1 MGSQDITHNPSFY
14 ISLGVE
20 ALIALVL
27 LGLVI
32 VGVVIAVRAKTGTGK
47 GCGVVMAV
55 AFALQS
61 CVAAVWF
68 LISFFAGLE
77 SYSSGGAGQTRTI
90 HAKDGSCE
98 ISVPRSW
105 VESPD
110 LSKEAVLGAKDLT
123 GNEYVIVFVHS
134 KQDYTGDLDDFAKD
148 HTDLLREKLKTP
160 QVEEP
165 ATVSINGRSAV
176 RQVVRG
182 EIDRLRVVYRITY
195 FEGPENFYR
204 VFCWSL
210 ESKAAAFAADFDKI
224 AESFREEESNQ

>member
-14 ISLGVE
+14 FSIGAQVLVT
-20 ALIALVL
+20 LVL

-32 VGVVIAVRAKTGTGK
+32 VGIVVAIRAKTGRGK
-47 GCGVVMAV
+47 GCGIVMAV
-55 AFALQS
+55 AFALQA
-61 CVAAVWF
+61 CLAAFFF

-77 SYSSGGAGQTRTI
+77 SSSSSQPRTI

-110 LSKEAVLGAKDLT
+110 LSSEGMLATKDLT
-123 GNEYVIVFVHS
+123 GSEYVVIYVHS
-134 KQDYTGDLDDFAKD
+134 KQDYVGNLNDFAQD
-148 HTDLLREKLKTP
+148 HTDLVREKLKTP
-160 QVEEP
+160 QVEAP
-165 ATVSINGRSAV
+165 VTISINGKPAV

-182 EIDRLRVVYRITY
+182 EVDHLRITYRITY
-195 FEGPENFYR
+195 FEGHSNFYR

-210 ESKAAAFAADFDKI
+210 ESKAAGFAGDFDKI
-224 AESFREEESNQ
+224 AESFREEKVISNQ